1 MSGVVNGSKYMVLL
15 NGKYVMLMTSHSIT
29 FEQGTRDISVRETNN
44 WSKFIS
50 FTRTWNI
57 DMEGLY
63 AQTYEDG
70 TVDSRHSTQFGL
82 PPVSYQIPPIAQ
94 YDIIY
99 THYIHQEKVWMAF
112 VNFTTGSPVW
122 EGFGYLTSVN
132 IDAPMEDNTT
142 ISLSFQGLNSPR
154 LSGVTI
160 LSFASIRSVTSSIRS

>member
-1 MSGVVNGSKYMVLL
+1 MSGVVNGANYMVLL
-15 NGKYVMLMTSHSIT
+15 NGKYAMLMTSHSIT

-70 TVDSRHSTQFGL
+70 TVDSRHYTVFATI
-82 PPVSYQIPPIAQ
+82 PPVTYQIPPIAQ

-99 THYIHQEKVWMAF
+99 
-112 VNFTTGSPVW
+112 
-122 EGFGYLTSVN
+122 
-132 IDAPMEDNTT
+132 
-142 ISLSFQGLNSPR
+142 
-154 LSGVTI
+154 
-160 LSFASIRSVTSSIRS
+160 